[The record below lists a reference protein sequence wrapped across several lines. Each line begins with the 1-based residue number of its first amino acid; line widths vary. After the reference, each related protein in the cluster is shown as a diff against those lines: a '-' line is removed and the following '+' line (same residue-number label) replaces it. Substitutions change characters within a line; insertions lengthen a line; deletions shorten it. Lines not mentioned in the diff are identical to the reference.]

1 MNNRKSNTK
10 RYKYKEKKDYIQEFL
25 DEYTYQVAEKL
36 REVFFEYGTIEVQN
50 MDELA
55 MLLAIDNEDFKQ
67 YRLLYSLAR
76 LNKENKIYLNMQK
89 GFYYIDYIPF

>member
-1 MNNRKSNTK
+1 MNKHKHNK
-10 RYKYKEKKDYIQEFL
+10 RYIKEKDYIQEFL
-25 DEYTYQVAEKL
+25 DEYTYHIAEKL

-55 MLLAIDNEDFKQ
+55 MLLAIDNEDFRQ

-76 LNKENKIYLNMQK
+76 LSKENKIYLNIQN

>member
-1 MNNRKSNTK
+1 MNNRKHNK
-10 RYKYKEKKDYIQEFL
+10 RKKYNKERDYIQEFL
-25 DEYTYQVAEKL
+25 DEYTYHIAEKL
-36 REVFFEYGTIEVQN
+36 REVFFKYGTIEVQN

-55 MLLAIDNEDFKQ
+55 MLLAIDNEDFRQ

-76 LNKENKIYLNMQK
+76 LDRENKIYLNIQD